1 MKKYI
6 AKSDKKK
13 INTASIEE
21 HTNKLLEL
29 FDYFKNKYKKI
40 IRLIKN

>member
-21 HTNKLLEL
+21 QLYDSSNRRCR
-29 FDYFKNKYKKI
+29 Y
-40 IRLIKN
+40 